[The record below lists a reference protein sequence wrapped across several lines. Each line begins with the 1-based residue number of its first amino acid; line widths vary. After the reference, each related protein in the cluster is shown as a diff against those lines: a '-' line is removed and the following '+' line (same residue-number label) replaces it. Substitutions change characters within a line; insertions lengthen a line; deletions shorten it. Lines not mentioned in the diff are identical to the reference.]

1 MLQTSCRLWDRKF
14 SCDRYGVFMEV
25 TQQQWNYARATAR
38 AVMRGGAVGIED
50 HEDLAQEAWI
60 SFLRTGKDP
69 CFMPRKLKF
78 LYATAC
84 RDLVRRGRNESLED
98 FDSSAGYWVRN
109 EAREHEDML
118 EVLRGLGLSDVSLG
132 VFEGLAHGLTRKQIA
147 ARLDITVATV
157 GWIVKRWADHVAEGV
172 RHVGRS
178 GGDHSSVAR
187 SVGGER

>member
-1 MLQTSCRLWDRKF
+1 MLQTSCRLRDRKF

-25 TQQQWNYARATAR
+25 TQQQWNQSRATAR
-38 AVMRGGAVGIED
+38 AIMRGGAVDIED

-84 RDLVRRGRNESLED
+84 RDLIRRGRQDSLEEIGGPVGCWMRD
-98 FDSSAGYWVRN
+98 
-109 EAREHEDML
+109 EAREREELL

-147 ARLDITVATV
+147 ARLGITVATV

-178 GGDHSSVAR
+178 RGDHSSVAR
-187 SVGGER
+187 SVGGDR